1 MNWSVFSLSERR
13 TLMRVIVD
21 AKTKY
26 FKQRQLVLSYNKEKN
41 TLKIFSLKKNK
52 TKSAT
57 ERKIELYCVVKKKKK
72 QGETQN
78 PICCLSGKQS

>member
-1 MNWSVFSLSERR
+1 
-13 TLMRVIVD
+13 MRVIVD

-57 ERKIELYCVVKKKKK
+57 ERKIELYCVVKKRKNKEK
-72 QGETQN
+72 GRTLFAVSPGN
-78 PICCLSGKQS
+78 SHNCIICKSKSKGI